1 MRVAGFF
8 GAGLAGK
15 NTGQRRF
22 ALGQAVERG
31 DDVVERFEVVHA
43 VGAAAEFAGSLR
55 SAEKQDADDGDF
67 AAVEVEDF
75 LQAVFELGDAAV
87 GAAGGAGQAF
97 FLQRGEGVAD
107 GGFVERHHRVAIVF
121 LVAGVDQGVERE
133 RVVVGR
139 GDVFF
144 DQGAEDAGFDFG
156 EDHWDVRVVILIH
169 GTSREWSR

>member
-1 MRVAGFF
+1 MHVAGFL
-8 GAGLAGK
+8 GAGLAWKDRRQG
-15 NTGQRRF
+15 RF

-31 DDVVERFEVVHA
+31 DDVIEGFEVVHA

-55 SAEKQDADDGDF
+55 SAEQEDADDGDF

-75 LQAVFELGDAAV
+75 LQAVLVFGDAAV
-87 GAAGGAGQAF
+87 GAAGGAGQAL
-97 FLQRGEGVAD
+97 FLQRGEGVANS
-107 GGFVERHHRVAIVF
+107 GFVEGHHRVAIVF

-156 EDHWDVRVVILIH
+156 EDHDV
-169 GTSREWSR
+169 S